1 MSMFNRASM
10 PCPVCGTPKAFD
22 LVASVNADR
31 RPDLRAKIMDGS
43 FQREKCDSC
52 GSTFRTPP
60 LMTYLDMARNQWIL
74 VQPGGDVRQ
83 WKALQEK
90 ARSVFAVA
98 YGPDAS
104 PEAQDM
110 GREIKARVVFG
121 WGALSEK
128 LLCSEHGV
136 DDVNLELLKM
146 AVLREVPDPPLND
159 QNDLRLVAVEGDE
172 LVLAW
177 LGAEDEHV
185 SKTLRVPRE
194 LYDEIAADND
204 AWKPLREELSADP
217 FVDFNRLIVA
227 DADEGAEE
235 DTGTSPLAAANDE
248 TNDTA
253 EDDEEVEE
261 EEKPGKKP
269 AGKKSKSTAKPKK
282 NAPSAKSAPAKKK
295 KKK

>member
-1 MSMFNRASM
+1 MSMFNQATM
-10 PCPVCGTPKAFD
+10 PCPVCGTPRTFD

-31 RPDLRAKIMDGS
+31 RPDLRAAIMNGS

-52 GSTFRTPP
+52 GSAFRTQP
-60 LMTYLDMARNQWIL
+60 LMTYLDMGRGQWIL

-98 YGPDAS
+98 YGPDAP
-104 PEAQDM
+104 PEAQEM
-110 GREIKARVVFG
+110 GRDMKARVVFG

-128 LLCSEHGV
+128 ILCSEHGL

-146 AVLREVPDPPLND
+146 AVLKDVPAPPLKD
-159 QNDLRLVAVEGDE
+159 QNDLRLVGVEGDE

-177 LGAEDEHV
+177 VSSEDEHV
-185 SKTLRVPRE
+185 ANTLRVPRE
-194 LYDEIAADND
+194 VYDDIAADTD
-204 AWKPLREELSADP
+204 AWQSLRDELSAEP

-227 DADEGAEE
+227 DADEEPE
-235 DTGTSPLAAANDE
+235 PDFETGSLT
-248 TNDTA
+248 TA
-253 EDDEEVEE
+253 VNKAKEE
-261 EEKPGKKP
+261 ETEQDEDGDSEKPAKKP
-269 AGKKSKSTAKPKK
+269 TSKKQKPTAKPTKK
-282 NAPSAKSAPAKKK
+282 APAAKKK

>member
-1 MSMFNRASM
+1 MSMFNQATM
-10 PCPVCGTPKAFD
+10 PCPVCGTPRTFD

-31 RPDLRAKIMDGS
+31 RPDLRAAIMNGS

-52 GSTFRTPP
+52 GSTFRTQP
-60 LMTYLDMARNQWIL
+60 LMTYLDMGRGQWIL

-98 YGPDAS
+98 YGPDAP
-104 PEAQDM
+104 PEAQEM
-110 GREIKARVVFG
+110 GRDMKARVVFG

-128 LLCSEHGV
+128 LLCSEHGL

-146 AVLREVPDPPLND
+146 AVLKDVPDPPLKD
-159 QNDLRLVAVEGDE
+159 QNDLRLVGVEGDE

-177 LGAEDEHV
+177 MSSEDEHV
-185 SKTLRVPRE
+185 ANTLRVPRE
-194 LYDEIAADND
+194 VYDDIAADTD
-204 AWKPLREELSADP
+204 AWQSLRNELSAEP

-227 DADEGAEE
+227 DADEEPEPEFETGSLTTAVSKAEE
-235 DTGTSPLAAANDE
+235 RE
-248 TNDTA
+248 TEQDKDA
-253 EDDEEVEE
+253 DS
-261 EEKPGKKP
+261 EKPAKKP
-269 AGKKSKSTAKPKK
+269 TSKKQKPAAKPAKK
-282 NAPSAKSAPAKKK
+282 APAPKKK